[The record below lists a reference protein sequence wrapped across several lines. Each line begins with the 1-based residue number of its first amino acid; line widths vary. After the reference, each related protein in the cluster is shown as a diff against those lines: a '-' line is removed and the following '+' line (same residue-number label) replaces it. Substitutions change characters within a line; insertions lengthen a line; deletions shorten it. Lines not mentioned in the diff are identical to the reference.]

1 MKASKKMAKAL
12 LTSGQYRTKKYLY
25 TLGYNMY
32 GQEIV
37 QRTQIDSEATE
48 SATHTQQDFSTPMTT
63 RKNGERKMFNITGY
77 RKAAGCL
84 HLPDI
89 RSERPRRCT

>member
-37 QRTQIDSEATE
+37 QRTRIDSEGNAY
-48 SATHTQQDFSTPMTT
+48 SAGFFNAYDYPEEW
-63 RKNGERKMFNITGY
+63 REKNV
-77 RKAAGCL
+77 
-84 HLPDI
+84 
-89 RSERPRRCT
+89 

>member
-32 GQEIV
+32 GQEHPDR
-37 QRTQIDSEATE
+37 QRGPQNRQRILSRIF
-48 SATHTQQDFSTPMTT
+48 Q
-63 RKNGERKMFNITGY
+63 R
-77 RKAAGCL
+77 L
-84 HLPDI
+84 
-89 RSERPRRCT
+89 